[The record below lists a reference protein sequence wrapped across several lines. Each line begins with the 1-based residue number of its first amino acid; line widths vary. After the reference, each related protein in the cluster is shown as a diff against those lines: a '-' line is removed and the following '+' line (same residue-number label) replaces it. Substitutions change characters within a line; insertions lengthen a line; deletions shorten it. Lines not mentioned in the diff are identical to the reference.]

1 MTDMLRSIVA
11 QLEYKYL
18 VNMWQDRG
26 VLFKDHLY
34 VPEVHPLTE
43 CEFHEREDE
52 AHVFKVCIGDSYIL
66 RFKDCI

>member
-1 MTDMLRSIVA
+1 
-11 QLEYKYL
+11 
-18 VNMWQDRG
+18 MWQDRG
-26 VLFKDHLY
+26 VPFKDHLY